1 MLKIKHKLLSSLV
14 IAAPLFLNTG
24 IATTV
29 HASSIN
35 NKTCTV
41 YSTACKSTKTNNCTT
56 INSEKYNCSQLIQS
70 LCSGVNGSIYNCI
83 K

>member
-29 HASSIN
+29 HASSVN
-35 NKTCTV
+35 NKTCAV
-41 YSTACKSTKTNNCTT
+41 YNTACKSIKSNNCVATNGT
-56 INSEKYNCSQLIQS
+56 EYNCSQLIQAI
-70 LCSGVNGSIYNCI
+70 CNGSIYNCT